1 MTQDTTLCLR
11 HIYDRSD
18 RILKIAQFISYEDF
32 KHNFIVHDAVIRS
45 FEVIGEAA
53 HGLSKSYQAKHSE
66 IPFRQFGQLRN
77 FLIHEYFSV
86 DLRRIWMIIQ
96 KNLQPFHD
104 QVGELLRVNG

>member
-1 MTQDTTLCLR
+1 MKRDTTLCLR

-18 RILKIAQFISYEDF
+18 RILKIAQFISYDDF

-53 HGLSKSYQAKHSE
+53 HGLPNTYQAKHPE

-86 DLRRIWMIIQ
+86 DLRRIWMIVQ
-96 KNLQPFHD
+96 KDLQIFHD
-104 QVGELLRVNG
+104 QVGKLLGIDG